1 MIMMEYQ
8 GTISSCL
15 FSVRRVLKKSLIWSS
30 DHEHL
35 LNVELSISICGLLL
49 VRVPDGL
56 EDVSTYPKLIEEL
69 LRRGYSDEEASKVV
83 GKNLITA
90 MEKMEKVKRRPQ
102 NHLLNFHDVCE
113 QDVLAMYRP
122 YATDFLI

>member
-1 MIMMEYQ
+1 M
-8 GTISSCL
+8 
-15 FSVRRVLKKSLIWSS
+15 W
-30 DHEHL
+30 
-35 LNVELSISICGLLL
+35 ICGVSH

-90 MEKMEKVKRRPQ
+90 MEKMEKVKRW
-102 NHLLNFHDVCE
+102 L
-113 QDVLAMYRP
+113 
-122 YATDFLI
+122 